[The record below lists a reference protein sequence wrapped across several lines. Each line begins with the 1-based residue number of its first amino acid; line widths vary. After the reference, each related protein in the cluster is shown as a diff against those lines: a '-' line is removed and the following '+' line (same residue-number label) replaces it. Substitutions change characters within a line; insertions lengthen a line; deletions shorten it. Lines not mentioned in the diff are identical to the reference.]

1 MTTHS
6 KARPVLLVGSR
17 DDAHVSEVA
26 RRVGEEGV
34 EALVVDTLTFP
45 QETRLSLTDG
55 LEGITLEGHRLER
68 PGAVYLRS
76 YHSHPLHFGVDAR
89 EAMDDDWRTT
99 LVAFR
104 EKTTL
109 LRGLVGRWEAMGVPL
124 YNPLASD
131 WRTPKPVQLALLAHA
146 GLPVPRTLWTNE
158 PEAVRHFAAGQRV
171 AYKPVE
177 GGAATRELG
186 PEDLTDERLAAL
198 EAAPVTFQELMPGED
213 VRVYVLDGEIIASL
227 RIVSSALDFRQHE
240 ERIESFVLPPEVAR
254 QCLRAT
260 EVVGLRWTGMDLKRD
275 ARGTLRF
282 LELNASPMFLGFDAR
297 AGTDILGHLA
307 RALARAARAPIP

>member
-1 MTTHS
+1 MTTS
-6 KARPVLLVGSR
+6 PPARPVLLVGSR

-26 RRVGEEGV
+26 RRVQQEGV
-34 EALVVDTLTFP
+34 EAIVVDTLTFP
-45 QETRLSLTDG
+45 QETRLALTDELG
-55 LEGITLEGHRLER
+55 GITLDGRRLER
-68 PGAVYLRS
+68 PGAIYLRS
-76 YHSHPLHFGVDAR
+76 YHSHPLTFGVDAR
-89 EAMDDDWRTT
+89 EAMDDDWHTT

-124 YNPLASD
+124 YNPLAAD
-131 WRTPKPVQLALLAHA
+131 WRTPKPVQLTLLAHA
-146 GLPVPRTLWTNE
+146 GLPVPETLWTND
-158 PEAVRHFAAGQRV
+158 PEAVRRFAAGRRV

-177 GGAATRELG
+177 GGAATQELG
-186 PEDLTDERLAAL
+186 PEDLTDARLAAL

-213 VRVYVLDGEIIASL
+213 VRVYVLDGQIIASL
-227 RIVSSALDFRQHE
+227 RILSRALDFRQNE
-240 ERIESFVLPPEVAR
+240 EHIESIELPPEVAR

-297 AGTDILGHLA
+297 AGTDILGHLT
-307 RALARAARAPIP
+307 RALVRAARSPIP

>member
-1 MTTHS
+1 MTTRS
-6 KARPVLLVGSR
+6 PSRPVLLVGSR

-26 RRVGEEGV
+26 RRVEQEGV

-45 QETRLSLTDG
+45 QETRLALTEG
-55 LEGITLEGHRLER
+55 LDGITLDGRRLER
-68 PGAVYLRS
+68 PGAIYLRS
-76 YHSHPLHFGVDAR
+76 YHSHPLTFGVDAK

-124 YNPLASD
+124 YNPLAAD
-131 WRTPKPVQLALLAHA
+131 WRTPKPVQLALLADA
-146 GLPVPRTLWTNE
+146 GLPVPETLWTND
-158 PEAVRHFAAGQRV
+158 PEAVRRFAAGRRV

-177 GGAATRELG
+177 GGAATLELG
-186 PEDLTDERLAAL
+186 PEDLSDARLEAL

-227 RIVSSALDFRQHE
+227 RIISRALDFRQNE
-240 ERIESFVLPPEVAR
+240 ERIESFELPPEVAR

-297 AGTDILGHLA
+297 AGTDLLGQLA
-307 RALARAARAPIP
+307 HALVRAAHAPIP